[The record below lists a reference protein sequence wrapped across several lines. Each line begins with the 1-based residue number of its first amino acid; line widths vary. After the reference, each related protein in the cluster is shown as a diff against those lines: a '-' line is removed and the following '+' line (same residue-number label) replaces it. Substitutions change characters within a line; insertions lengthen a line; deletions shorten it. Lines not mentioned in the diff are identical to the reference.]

1 MKKAMALMLAAALLL
16 ALILPASA
24 EGKARDTLNV
34 AVTTP
39 MTGSFFTAQWGNNTT
54 APSYQTT
61 GSQRYDSR
69 FVSLGLTWRMGK
81 MELESKARQ
90 GATESMG
97 TPQI

>member
-1 MKKAMALMLAAALLL
+1 MSVANKGVDFGVSSDFFNRKL
-16 ALILPASA
+16 SVN
-24 EGKARDTLNV
+24 LNV
-34 AVTTP
+34 RDIFG
-39 MTGSFFTAQWGNNTT
+39 MAQWGNNTT

-97 TPQI
+97 TPQLN